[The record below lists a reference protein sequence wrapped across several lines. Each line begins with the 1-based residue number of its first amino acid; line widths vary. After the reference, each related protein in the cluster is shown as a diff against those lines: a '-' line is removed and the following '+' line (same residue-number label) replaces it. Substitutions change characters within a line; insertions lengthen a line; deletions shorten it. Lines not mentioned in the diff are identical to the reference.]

1 MGAASASLARM
12 GVTPVS
18 ANRHRL
24 TSADALLTFFMLL
37 FLFGFSYFVVILF
50 LFFRNVGIPLFR
62 YSEIPRYPNPHSTFH
77 SMMPPLSPFW
87 SWAAIW
93 MAVVVTGSK
102 WMVLYLSFSTP

>member
-37 FLFGFSYFVVILF
+37 FLFGFSYLIALIF
-50 LFFRNVGIPLFR
+50 LIFR
-62 YSEIPRYPNPHSTFH
+62 
-77 SMMPPLSPFW
+77 
-87 SWAAIW
+87 
-93 MAVVVTGSK
+93 
-102 WMVLYLSFSTP
+102 STPTTPIFFTPPSTR